1 MTTIGPSV
9 SVFRANDT
17 KPRMWVTVFE
27 LFSSR
32 PSNGSV
38 ISTDQALSL
47 NLKKIKIFFKP
58 SGEVRFYSYDSKVDF
73 SNSIYLHL
81 FLLFQFCCSWFL
93 WFVRVV
99 ILLWKGWLALFW
111 LLLVAI
117 YSPIKRKFKLVFSK
131 SSHTIYSRT

>member
-32 PSNGSV
+32 PFNGSV

-47 NLKKIKIFFKP
+47 NLKKKIKIFFKP

-81 FLLFQFCCSWFL
+81 F
-93 WFVRVV
+93 FVIS
-99 ILLWKGWLALFW
+99 ILLLLISVVCSCCNFTVKGVTCFVLTIVGSHLLAYKKK
-111 LLLVAI
+111 I
-117 YSPIKRKFKLVFSK
+117 
-131 SSHTIYSRT
+131 